1 MKMDYCKIKRKSVW
15 SNALAL
21 LIAGAVLM
29 MAPVSAWAIHLG
41 GTTGHGGSTT
51 YKTEDIRNTLHN
63 LSGAGTSFNNPNIDS
78 DTGGVQ
84 EVCVF
89 CHTPHGGR
97 TDTSDGTPPLWNR
110 ADPSTVYT
118 MYSSVTFDGSA
129 SAPLGVSLACLSCHD
144 GVMAMDALIN
154 YSGSGG
160 FKGTTN
166 TSRFQQLLL
175 EGVEGT
181 NFVEADG
188 SMAETDRGT
197 AGEANYETLVNGG
210 GSPFPNLGVAL
221 TDDHPISIKIC
232 VDGTGSAFN
241 DDQFDDVCNG
251 SPHAAADSKVT
262 YLAKTAD
269 TDLNTLPSKVRDRI
283 RAYPSDSTGTGNSRF
298 VECASCHNPHAPR
311 PLFLRLPSVTA
322 SGPITANTPRT
333 SLWGTGGATLDG
345 TARWGDNPN
354 AGSAVCLTCHEK

>member
-41 GTTGHGGSTT
+41 ASGGHGGSVT
-51 YKTEDIRNTLHN
+51 YKTEDVRNTLHN

-110 ADPSTVYT
+110 ADPSTTGYS
-118 MYSSVTFDGSA
+118 MYSSVTFDGTA
-129 SAPLGVSLACLSCHD
+129 TAPLGVSLACLSCHD

-160 FKGTTN
+160 FLGTSN
-166 TSRFQQLLL
+166 TSRFQQLLD
-175 EGVEGT
+175 ET
-181 NFVEADG
+181 PAFVDPDG
-188 SMAETDRGT
+188 SMAENDRGIL
-197 AGEANYETLVNGG
+197 GEPNYATLTG
-210 GSPFPNLGVAL
+210 GSPFPNLAGSAGGVAL

-251 SPHAAADSKVT
+251 SPATGSNKVT
-262 YLAKTAD
+262 PLAKVAD
-269 TDLNTLPSKVRDRI
+269 TDLNTLPTKVRDRI
-283 RAYPSDSTGTGNSRF
+283 RAYPSDNALNSRF

-311 PLFLRLPSVTA
+311 PLFLRLPSVNDGGA
-322 SGPITANTPRT
+322 ITANTARSST
-333 SLWGTGGATLDG
+333 WGQGGPKLNPAF
-345 TARWGDNPN
+345 AVWGDNPN
-354 AGSAVCLTCHEK
+354 SGSAVCLTCHEK